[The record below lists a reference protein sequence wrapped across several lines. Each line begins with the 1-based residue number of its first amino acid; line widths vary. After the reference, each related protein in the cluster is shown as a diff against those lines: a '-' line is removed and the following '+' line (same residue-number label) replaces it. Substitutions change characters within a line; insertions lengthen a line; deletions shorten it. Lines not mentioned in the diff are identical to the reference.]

1 MPPHGSVPLSEFR
14 CRKGLDVAAFPTLF
28 QFGCGGFA
36 DDRPIKRI
44 SWSVWSQ
51 HLTHYFDGRFARH
64 PRFRYFMLNVQQR
77 HLANEQASL
86 FVRTEKPHLTVGDVW
101 RLSDEDKSEIRRQC
115 DKYCAS
121 LRNSPAFFK
130 ERKEELKSM
139 CEHLGDPNVFA
150 THSHADTHCEYL
162 HRFIASWATLEFER
176 DPSLDSFMEGISVQ

>member
-1 MPPHGSVPLSEFR
+1 MFKEEGQLDFGLDSDPYQKRKEELNDFIDGDGDRSLGRGTKDDPHPMPPHGSVPLSEFR

-28 QFGCGGFA
+28 PFGCGGFA
-36 DDRPIKRI
+36 DDLPIKRI

-86 FVRTEKPHLTVGDVW
+86 FVRTEKPHLTVGDVR

-130 ERKEELKSM
+130 ERKEELKSL
-139 CEHLGDPNVFA
+139 C
-150 THSHADTHCEYL
+150 
-162 HRFIASWATLEFER
+162 
-176 DPSLDSFMEGISVQ
+176 